1 MTLEVR
7 LAPASNSFEIAN
19 GDQLA
24 VSGKIFVPEE
34 PLTME
39 DQTKQKPVNR
49 DEGAVELST
58 KDAYKELRL
67 RGYEYGGLF
76 QGIVKAKNDGK
87 KYIMTLLNWSVSSN
101 VQHPKLSPNLCRG
114 VTNFFGHFVG
124 RASNK

>member
-7 LAPASNSFEIAN
+7 LAPASNNFEIAN

-24 VSGKIFVPEE
+24 VSGKVFVPEE

-39 DQTKQKPVNR
+39 DQIKQKPINR
-49 DEGAVELST
+49 DEGAVELNT

-76 QGIVKAKNDGK
+76 QGIVEAKNDGK
-87 KYIMTLLNWSVSSN
+87 DYIMTYYKIEPLSSN
-101 VQHPKLSPNLCRG
+101 VQPLKFLI
-114 VTNFFGHFVG
+114 FD
-124 RASNK
+124 